1 ALLSYIENETL
12 APSASGTSQQET
24 TSPLL
29 LAESKAEFV
38 REMTGDI
45 AAPFSTSVALFSME
59 EEYQRI
65 SDKIALGTATSQ
77 EQLQIS
83 ELSKGIQEK
92 RVEMNAADAKLE
104 FDQEA
109 QQALKET
116 EPSYQDNI
124 LAINNNGQHEMKQA
138 LQELEYNN
146 QVLEKLEIA
155 RRENAQSIQ
164 NGSTAEDVK
173 MAADKDAAL
182 AAAIAEV
189 KSNAENVQSIRA
201 AYEVEIKSI
210 IENDAV
216 YREKLNSQLSTTQE
230 FIVTLDEAIALKQQN
245 LSNAQNAEDKK
256 AILGDIDVL
265 KNDKLQAQA
274 KVAAYQNDILLL
286 SSASDPVVTEVKTSS
301 TNTNEQVE
309 TTSNLSVEELK
320 AEAKAIQTLFK
331 AKDESQSIFAYES
344 GVFAE
349 LVAKFADDA
358 HPIQNIEKIQEI
370 NDQIFLLEAE
380 MENEKSKNALKK
392 LDYKAEQLYFQR
404 SELEIANAAS
414 IAYIT
419 QEAYVQESS
428 ISEQAIAEN
437 KEYIQSRMVLRD
449 EIARLQTE
457 SERLMDEAAEIRFN
471 APSIQDEIEKADAYR
486 TAFAKE
492 ALAIEQMRQ
501 IQQICRNAA
510 PLSTY
515 TEQDLV
521 MLRTG
526 TVPAHLLADAQRR
539 DDASSL
545 DVSLTNTADETELPV
560 AITTED
566 SDSANATNTQA
577 TEATNLTS
585 TEISTEMAN
594 SDGATNEA
602 PIALEPVVLDEVTA
616 DPSDEA

>member
-1 ALLSYIENETL
+1 EILTRKDAIAITDTALLSYIENETL

-92 RVEMNAADAKLE
+92 RVQMNAADAKLE
-104 FDQEA
+104 FDQQA

-449 EIARLQTE
+449 EIARFQTE

-501 IQQICRNAA
+501 IQQIC
-510 PLSTY
+510 
-515 TEQDLV
+515 
-521 MLRTG
+521 
-526 TVPAHLLADAQRR
+526 
-539 DDASSL
+539 
-545 DVSLTNTADETELPV
+545 
-560 AITTED
+560 
-566 SDSANATNTQA
+566 
-577 TEATNLTS
+577 
-585 TEISTEMAN
+585 
-594 SDGATNEA
+594 
-602 PIALEPVVLDEVTA
+602 
-616 DPSDEA
+616 